1 MKAVFQGDADKLRVA
16 ENESGR
22 VVYVIEP
29 KTFQPG
35 IEELRRQ
42 FKQPTNRMMGM
53 LLGNG
58 ENPVL
63 EAYFTGLNEQAK
75 FKNLMS
81 EPQP

>member
-1 MKAVFQGDADKLRVA
+1 
-16 ENESGR
+16 
-22 VVYVIEP
+22 
-29 KTFQPG
+29 
-35 IEELRRQ
+35 
-42 FKQPTNRMMGM
+42 MMGM